1 MTLYIQIICDVTAY
15 HAIMHFVGSVCVI
28 NRWFAGK
35 LKTQARCGEQ
45 RLKMLTY
52 VSIAKNQNTDNHLAL
67 KQAMQETDITV
78 SYVSTNITQ
87 WSVFLRVLA
96 SYVCSLITVA
106 LQFKKW
112 SLHIQALS
120 DSTSDLSFLISP
132 PCEWLLSGCK
142 GRFGFFLDYI
152 GWYSHRRHKTL
163 PWS

>member
-1 MTLYIQIICDVTAY
+1 MWRTAFEN
-15 HAIMHFVGSVCVI
+15 ADIP
-28 NRWFAGK
+28 
-35 LKTQARCGEQ
+35 
-45 RLKMLTY
+45 
-52 VSIAKNQNTDNHLAL
+52 SIAKNKNTGNHLAL

-120 DSTSDLSFLISP
+120 DSTSDLSFVFLFLPLVSD
-132 PCEWLLSGCK
+132 CFLDAKL
-142 GRFGFFLDYI
+142 FLDFVLDYI
-152 GWYSHRRHKTL
+152 GWYSHRQHKTL
-163 PWS
+163 PWY